1 MANIIVRNYDA
12 YDIPEMARIWNEVVA
27 AGDAFPQDAPLAA
40 DEAVAFFAAQTHCG
54 VAVVGECG
62 EAVYRTIVCE
72 CGNGGADPDG
82 AQGDCG
88 NGTDL
93 ASAQGNYGNGT
104 VAGLYILHP
113 NNVGRCGHIAN
124 ASYAVRGDC
133 RGEHIGEALVKDCL
147 GQAVKA
153 GYRVLQFNAVV
164 AANTHARHLYER
176 LGFTQLGTIKGGFR
190 LGPKDGGNY
199 VDICPYYIS
208 LV

>member
-1 MANIIVRNYDA
+1 MDNITVRGYTPC
-12 YDIPEMARIWNEVVA
+12 DIAAMARIWNEVVA
-27 AGDAFPQDAPLAA
+27 SGDAFPQDAPLGASEAA
-40 DEAVAFFAAQTHCG
+40 SFFAVQTHCA
-54 VAVVGECG
+54 VAVVGNCASEG
-62 EAVYRTIVCE
+62 RKQTGAKPQETKQVEAKQAATK
-72 CGNGGADPDG
+72 PDG
-82 AQGDCG
+82 SCG
-88 NGTDL
+88 GK
-93 ASAQGNYGNGT
+93 

-124 ASYAVRGDC
+124 ASYAVSSDC

-147 GQAVKA
+147 KEAARA

-176 LGFTQLGTIKGGFR
+176 LGFMQLGTIKGGFR
-190 LGPKDGGNY
+190 LGGKENGTY